1 MTEMGLI
8 MRMRRSRMISM
19 RILSFGCGGS
29 RVYVLF
35 LPFSELSGDYGNRT
49 LIYGPSMSFIYIKIK
64 LIEYDYKLLYSEWP
78 KTPIVAIII
87 TASQAQYFQNIG
99 PRNVDT
105 FCTATTAR
113 VNLISIVSPAYSS

>member
-1 MTEMGLI
+1 
-8 MRMRRSRMISM
+8 
-19 RILSFGCGGS
+19 
-29 RVYVLF
+29 
-35 LPFSELSGDYGNRT
+35 
-49 LIYGPSMSFIYIKIK
+49 MSFIYIKIK

-113 VNLISIVSPAYSS
+113 VNLISIVSPAYSSVVVEVVYNAIDDPPINDDPSHPIYVKVFLV